1 MKMFAVSHLQV
12 EAIWGPSLREW
23 RSPCSGYSL
32 GSKQRLAPPKKP
44 ASCLGYSGGRKQ
56 NAERK
61 SEKQTEVYSAIRFVY
76 VEYTNMHVR

>member
-32 GSKQRLAPPKKP
+32 GSKQRLAKALYMISNIKRT
-44 ASCLGYSGGRKQ
+44 LNQ